1 MKNKKSKNIGTKI
14 IFVLSCTVFII
25 CVILVIKMY
34 TSGSSNREEF
44 SATTK
49 VATVETKQDASETT
63 TLPDNPID
71 FKKLKKTNKDIYA
84 WIDVPGT
91 KVNYAVVQSSGKKDD
106 LFYLEHNIYGNYEFS
121 GSIFSQRQNS
131 KDFSDPV
138 TVLYG
143 HNMKNGT
150 MFNTL
155 HKFESKDFFK
165 KHSKVYIYTPK
176 RILEYTIVSAYSFD
190 DRHILNTYDFSKAK
204 DLKSYI
210 KTITNPSSKN
220 KNVREDLTVTKND
233 NILTLST
240 CTSTDSERYLVQS
253 ILTKIT
259 DTK

>member
-1 MKNKKSKNIGTKI
+1 MKNKKSKNIGAKI

-49 VATVETKQDASETT
+49 VATVKTKQDASETT

-155 HKFESKDFFK
+155 HKFENKDFFK

-176 RILEYTIVSAYSFD
+176 RILEYTILSQITDAIMFY
-190 DRHILNTYDFSKAK
+190 
-204 DLKSYI
+204 YI
-210 KTITNPSSKN
+210 SKN
-220 KNVREDLTVTKND
+220 FLPAISR
-233 NILTLST
+233 
-240 CTSTDSERYLVQS
+240 
-253 ILTKIT
+253 
-259 DTK
+259 

>member
-1 MKNKKSKNIGTKI
+1 
-14 IFVLSCTVFII
+14 
-25 CVILVIKMY
+25 
-34 TSGSSNREEF
+34 
-44 SATTK
+44 
-49 VATVETKQDASETT
+49 
-63 TLPDNPID
+63 
-71 FKKLKKTNKDIYA
+71 
-84 WIDVPGT
+84 
-91 KVNYAVVQSSGKKDD
+91 
-106 LFYLEHNIYGNYEFS
+106 
-121 GSIFSQRQNS
+121 
-131 KDFSDPV
+131 
-138 TVLYG
+138 
-143 HNMKNGT
+143 

-155 HKFESKDFFK
+155 HKFENKDFFK

-190 DRHILNTYDFSKAK
+190 NRHILNSYDFSKAK